1 MNIQNNIS
9 DLPQLSMYRY
19 ENFFNIY
26 DDEET
31 SVRYYN
37 LLRNINIFPAEN
49 SQLEGEYSIDY
60 NDTWVSI
67 SYNIYA
73 TMELWWLLCSYNQI
87 INPIKMPEPGT
98 KIKYLKADYVYIIL
112 NEIKRQIKN

>member
-73 TMELWWLLCSYNQI
+73 TMELWWLT
-87 INPIKMPEPGT
+87 M
-98 KIKYLKADYVYIIL
+98 YLPTCKKEWIAFQLPKLELVKSL
-112 NEIKRQIKN
+112 GQ

>member
-98 KIKYLKADYVYIIL
+98 KIKYLKSDYVYIIL